1 MSMKLSDMRYNR
13 KYFIT
18 ANENYKHYIVCK
30 IIYDVISIMETS
42 TFGPVTDWNEVI
54 KKEVKGL
61 NDADFGEVQ
70 DVNDNYVITQRGTLN
85 KEKFYFPKSI
95 PHGYNGRILL
105 FDITED
111 EAKKRF
117 VKNSASSS
125 ASEGKEKS
133 EFQRQDPES
142 PIPVIEERLEISK
155 KELVEEAKVIKKP
168 VMNTKTVEVELTHEE
183 LIIEKRPVEYKTSS
197 TTASQSPSSLH
208 SEETPESKIEIIIPL
223 KREDIVVS
231 KKSFVKEEIIIKKKP
246 VTETKTITEQL
257 ISEKVSVRNANE
269 EEIIEDVKSEK
280 Q

>member
-1 MSMKLSDMRYNR
+1 
-13 KYFIT
+13 
-18 ANENYKHYIVCK
+18 
-30 IIYDVISIMETS
+30 METS
-42 TFGPVTDWNEVI
+42 TFGPITDWNEVI

-70 DVNDNYVITQRGTLN
+70 EVNENYVLTQRGTLN
-85 KEKFYFPKSI
+85 KEKFYLPKSI

-105 FDITED
+105 FDITEE

-117 VKNSASSS
+117 VIDKSTPS

-133 EFQRQDPES
+133 DFQRQDPER

-155 KELVEEAKVIKKP
+155 KETIVEAKVIKKP
-168 VMNTKTVEVELTHEE
+168 VKETKTVEVELVHEE
-183 LIIEKRPVEYKTSS
+183 LIIEKRPVGEGDKTITLPSPTS
-197 TTASQSPSSLH
+197 TTPQTSPSLQ
-208 SEETPESKIEIIIPL
+208 EVTQSKIEISIPL
-223 KREDIVVS
+223 KKEDVVVS

-257 ISEKVSVRNANE
+257 ISEKVSIINANGE
-269 EEIIEDVKSEK
+269 EVIEEVRSEK